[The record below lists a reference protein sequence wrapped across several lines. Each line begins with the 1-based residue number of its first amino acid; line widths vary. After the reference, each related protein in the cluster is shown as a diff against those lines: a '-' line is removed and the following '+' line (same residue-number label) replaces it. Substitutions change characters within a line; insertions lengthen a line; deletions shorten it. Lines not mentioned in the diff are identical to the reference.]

1 MMETKQESTP
11 PASSLVQTLVKS
23 LNSSPVLFDNFS
35 DVCDLV
41 KLGF

>member
-1 MMETKQESTP
+1 MEAKNGSTS

-23 LNSSPVLFDNFS
+23 LNSSSVLFDNFS
-35 DVCDLV
+35 DMRDFG